1 VSEVKR
7 LLVEH
12 LHDHYSL
19 YDEFIGV
26 RSARKHIGWYVRDLP
41 GGESFRSEMNVLQD
55 SVSQVAA
62 VEQFFD
68 DLNEKMDRI
77 PTNGDVANT
86 RGRDMTECVV

>member
-41 GGESFRSEMNVLQD
+41 GGEDFRSAMNTLQD
-55 SVSQVAA
+55 SVAQVAA

-68 DLNEKMDRI
+68 GLNEKMDRI
-77 PTNGDVANT
+77 PANGGVANT